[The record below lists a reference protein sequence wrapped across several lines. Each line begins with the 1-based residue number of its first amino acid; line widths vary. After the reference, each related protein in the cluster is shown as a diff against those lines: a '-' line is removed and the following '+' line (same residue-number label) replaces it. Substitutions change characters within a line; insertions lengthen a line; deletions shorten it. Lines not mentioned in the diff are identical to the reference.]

1 MSIKLT
7 DPVCYS
13 LYEAA
18 QESPELDRVIEII
31 ARHKRNRTYDRCKTV
46 RMVER
51 FVVETSAISL
61 ANKTGACW
69 FKEYPGHVR
78 DLVAENVVKSWERE
92 VEVPSDV

>member
-1 MSIKLT
+1 MSVKLT
-7 DPVCYS
+7 DPTCYS

-31 ARHKRNRTYDRCKTV
+31 KRHKRNQTYNRDKTV

-61 ANKTGACW
+61 ANKIGACW
-69 FKEYPGHVR
+69 FKEYPSPVR

-92 VEVPSDV
+92 VEVSNV